1 MNILLKI
8 IGTVLL
14 VAGCVL
20 TYKPNLVRKIPLPEN
35 AYQMIEMRVK
45 WGFLIGLGILFIFCN
60 QWGNLKLLVCAVLF
74 FLTLGIVIA
83 RLFGFVL
90 DGFFSKQLF
99 WLTIEIVA
107 LIIFGTL
114 YRYANN

>member
-1 MNILLKI
+1 MNLFLKI

-20 TYKPNLVRKIPLPEN
+20 TYKPNLVSKIPLPEN
-35 AYQMIEMRVK
+35 PYQMIEMRVI
-45 WGFLIGLGILFIFCN
+45 WGFLIGLGIFLICYN
-60 QWGNLKLLVCAVLF
+60 QWSDWKLTVCAFLF

-90 DGFFSKQLF
+90 DGFFSKQLL

-107 LIIFGTL
+107 LIIFGIL
-114 YRYANN
+114 YRYADN

>member
-1 MNILLKI
+1 MTVFLKI

-20 TYKPNLVRKIPLPEN
+20 TYKPNLISNIPLPEN
-35 AYQMIEMRVK
+35 PYQMTEVRVK
-45 WGFLIGLGILFIFCN
+45 WGFLIGLGILFIFYN
-60 QWGNLKLLVCAVLF
+60 HWSDWKLTVCAVLS
-74 FLTLGIVIA
+74 FLTLGIIIT

-90 DGFFSKQLF
+90 DGFFSKQLL

-107 LIIFGTL
+107 LIIFGIL
-114 YRYANN
+114 YRYADN

>member
-1 MNILLKI
+1 MPLKI
-8 IGTVLL
+8 IGVVLL
-14 VAGCVL
+14 MAGCVL
-20 TYKPNLVRKIPLPEN
+20 TYKPNLISKIPLPEN

-45 WGFLIGLGILFIFCN
+45 WGFLIGLGMLLIFSN
-60 QWGNLKLLVCAVLF
+60 QWSNWKLLVCAALF

-90 DGFFSKQLF
+90 DGFFSKQLL

-107 LIIFGTL
+107 IIIFGIL